1 MKAKVAIAGWLG
13 LLGVGLGMG
22 NAACAAGPYPD
33 KPVRIV
39 VPYPAGGSTDI
50 LTRLLAKG
58 LTARWGQSVVVDNR
72 GGASGIIGTE
82 VVARA
87 EPDGYTLLMNGS
99 GPHTVNVSLF
109 EKLPYNPVKDFV
121 PIVRGMTIPLLMVA
135 PANAPYSD
143 VKSFIAWAKAN
154 GGTANYCSIG
164 PGSPSHLA
172 GELFKSMAGLPQL
185 THVPYKGSGPA
196 IVDTIAGTCNVMFD
210 AALSSGPQVKNDKLK
225 LLAIGTEQRD
235 PSWPSTPT
243 VSESGLPGFSA
254 YTWSALFAPAGT
266 PAAIVKKIQQDAVAV
281 LQSAT
286 VKAALAD
293 QGAQAGGGTSEELAK
308 FVDAEIAK
316 WGKVVKDDHVTVN

>member
-1 MKAKVAIAGWLG
+1 MKGTLAIASWVSVL
-13 LLGVGLGMG
+13 
-22 NAACAAGPYPD
+22 AAVFGGDATYAAGPYPD

-82 VVARA
+82 VAARSD
-87 EPDGYTLLMNGS
+87 PDGYTLLMNGS

-109 EKLPYNPVKDFV
+109 EKLPYNPVRDFS
-121 PIVRGMTIPLLMVA
+121 PIVLGMTIPLLMVA
-135 PANAPYSD
+135 PANAPYKD
-143 VKSFIAWAKAN
+143 VKSFIAWAKTN
-154 GGTANYCSIG
+154 RGTANFCSIG

-172 GELFKSMAGLPQL
+172 GELFKSMAGLPEL

-196 IVDTIAGTCNVMFD
+196 IIDTIAGTCNVMFD
-210 AALSSGPQVKNDKLK
+210 AALSSGPQVKSGKLK
-225 LLAIGTEQRD
+225 VLAIGTEQRD
-235 PSWPSTPT
+235 PTWPGTPT

-266 PAAIVKKIQQDAVAV
+266 PPATVKKIQMDADAVLRSTEV
-281 LQSAT
+281 RT
-286 VKAALAD
+286 ALAE

-308 FVDAEIAK
+308 FVDSEIAK
-316 WGKVVKDDHVTVN
+316 WGKVVKEGHVTVN

>member
-1 MKAKVAIAGWLG
+1 MKAKLVIAGCLS
-13 LLGVGLGMG
+13 LLGVVFGIG
-22 NAACAAGPYPD
+22 ASQAAGPYPD

-82 VVARA
+82 VAARS

-109 EKLPYNPVKDFV
+109 EKLPYDPVKDFV

-135 PANAPYSD
+135 PANAPYND

-154 GGTANYCSIG
+154 KSTANFCSIG

-172 GELFKSMAGLPQL
+172 GELFKSLAGLPQL

-196 IVDTIAGTCNVMFD
+196 IVDTISGTCNVMFD
-210 AALSSGPQVKNDKLK
+210 AALSSGPQVKSHKLK

-235 PSWPSTPT
+235 PSWPDTPT
-243 VSESGLPGFSA
+243 VAESGLPGFSA

-266 PAAIVKKIQQDAVAV
+266 PAAIVKKIQQDSDAV
-281 LQSAT
+281 LRSPE
-286 VKAALAD
+286 VKAALAE
-293 QGAQAGGGTSEELAK
+293 QGAQTGGGTSEELAK
-308 FVDAEIAK
+308 FVDSEIAK
-316 WGKVVKDDHVTVN
+316 WGKVVKDGHVTVN